1 MPVVFDEV
9 IGTVMPETTP
19 AQSEATSTSA
29 PPKEVDYQQLRAQMQ
44 HWQRRCSRLHAD

>member
-19 AQSEATSTSA
+19 APSNSSSTPA
-29 PPKEVDYQQLRAQMQ
+29 PPKEVDYQQLRAQTQ
-44 HWQRRCSRLHAD
+44 HWQRRCSRLYAD